1 MRALD
6 ESGGDPMA
14 SVGGRLDGK
23 ARPGAAVGLDP
34 AFVDQLIREHNEK
47 CAELSRLWAYYR
59 NPVTHAPRIGADGLA
74 RSARRLAQEAG
85 LPGRVT
91 GVRGEAL
98 TDDRHAER
106 REVVIE
112 NDIAWRVHTMIDFL
126 FGKPLTVVST
136 AASEAKRELIDG
148 LIESAWKNSGGLALL
163 QDVALIGHVF
173 GHVDLVVRVD
183 ERAMSAI
190 GRRAARLRESGASIH
205 ALRGL
210 MREAGRAVRIEPVTP
225 ERGIPVLDPG
235 DYRRVV
241 GYVIHYERE
250 ANEVE
255 RTGLVRRLAGR
266 RAHERSRRV
275 ESYTEVH
282 GPGGR
287 EVWVDGELIERDE
300 MRMATDGVPVVH
312 VQNLS
317 QPLRYE
323 GIGEVEPLIP
333 LQDELNTRLSDRA
346 SRVTLQS
353 FKMYL
358 AKGIDGFERVSVSP
372 GTVWSTDNPDAS
384 VEAFGG
390 DASSPSED
398 RHIGEIRQ
406 ALDKISGVP
415 PVASGVIEARV
426 GNLTSANALR
436 VTMVGLI
443 SKTNRKRVTYGR
455 GVIAASEMVL
465 AAAGDAGLIEL
476 SLGDRELKV
485 EWPDPLPIDEQE
497 IAQSARIQREL
508 GVPAQRIAERFGV
521 VPTDLVEN
529 ERAHEQE
536 ETV

>member
-1 MRALD
+1 
-6 ESGGDPMA
+6 MA
-14 SVGGRLDGK
+14 SVGGRLDGE

-34 AFVDQLIREHNEK
+34 ALVDQLIREHSEK
-47 CAELSRLWAYYR
+47 CAEYSRLWAYYR
-59 NPVTHAPRIGADGLA
+59 NPVTHSPRLGADGLT
-74 RSARRLAQEAG
+74 RPVRRLAQEAG

-91 GVRGEAL
+91 GVRGDAL

-112 NDIAWRVHTMIDFL
+112 NDIAWRVHTMVDFL
-126 FGKPLTVVST
+126 FGKPPAVVST
-136 AASEAKRELIDG
+136 AANEGQRDLIDEFV
-148 LIESAWKNSGGLALL
+148 ESVWKASGGLALL
-163 QDVALIGHVF
+163 QDAALIGHVY
-173 GHVDLVVRVD
+173 GHVDRGVRID
-183 ERAMSAI
+183 ERALGAV
-190 GRRAARLRESGASIH
+190 GRRASRLRESGASIH
-205 ALRGL
+205 AMRGL
-210 MREAGRAVRIEPVTP
+210 MREAGGAVRIEPVAP
-225 ERGIPVLDPG
+225 ERGIPVVDPG
-235 DYRRVV
+235 DYRRLA

-255 RTGLVRRLAGR
+255 RTGLVRRLTGR
-266 RAHERSRRV
+266 TGRGERGAWGRSRRL
-275 ESYTEVH
+275 ESYTEVFT
-282 GPGGR
+282 PEGR
-287 EVWVDGELIERDE
+287 ELWVDGELVEQGGHGY
-300 MRMATDGVPVVH
+300 AGGGVPVVH

-323 GIGEVEPLIP
+323 GIGEVEPLVP

-358 AKGIDGFERVSVSP
+358 AKGIDGFDRVPVSP
-372 GTVWSTDNPDAS
+372 GTVWSTDNPEAS

-415 PVASGVIEARV
+415 PVASGVIEARI

-455 GVIAASEMVL
+455 GIVAASEMAL
-465 AAAGDAGLIEL
+465 AAAGEAGLFEL
-476 SLGDRELKV
+476 ALGDRELKL

-508 GVPAQRIAERFGV
+508 GVPTDRIAERLGV
-521 VPTDLVEN
+521 VPTDLGEV
-529 ERAHEQE
+529 ERAQEEQE
-536 ETV
+536 AV

>member
-1 MRALD
+1 
-6 ESGGDPMA
+6 MA
-14 SVGGRLDGK
+14 SVGGRLDGE

-34 AFVDQLIREHNEK
+34 ALVEHLIREHSDK
-47 CAELSRLWAYYR
+47 CSEYSRLWAYYR
-59 NPVTHAPRIGADGLA
+59 NPVTHAPRLGADGMS
-74 RSARRLAQEAG
+74 RSVRRLAQEAG

-91 GVRGEAL
+91 GVRGDAL

-126 FGKPLTVVST
+126 FGKQPAVVST
-136 AASEAKRELIDG
+136 AASEAQRDLIDEFV
-148 LIESAWKNSGGLALL
+148 ESVWKASGGLALL
-163 QDVALIGHVF
+163 QDAALIGHVY
-173 GHVDLVVRVD
+173 GHVDLVVRID
-183 ERAMSAI
+183 ERAMGAV
-190 GRRAARLRESGASIH
+190 GRRAVRLRENGASIH
-205 ALRGL
+205 AMRGL
-210 MREAGRAVRIEPVTP
+210 MREAGRAVRIEPVAP
-225 ERGIPVLDPG
+225 ERGIPVIDPG
-235 DYRRVV
+235 DYRRLA

-250 ANEVE
+250 SNEVE
-255 RTGLVRRLAGR
+255 RAGLVRRLTGR
-266 RAHERSRRV
+266 TRGEWGRSRRL
-275 ESYTEVH
+275 ESYTEVFT
-282 GPGGR
+282 PEGR
-287 EVWVDGELIERDE
+287 ELWVNGELIEKSE
-300 MRMATDGVPVVH
+300 GGLVGGGLPVVH

-323 GIGEVEPLIP
+323 GIGEVEPLVP

-358 AKGIDGFERVSVSP
+358 AKGIDGFDRVPVSP

-415 PVASGVIEARV
+415 PVASGVIEARI

-455 GVIAASEMVL
+455 GIVTTSEMAL
-465 AAAGDAGLIEL
+465 AAAGEAGLIEL
-476 SLGDRELKV
+476 SLGDRELKL

-508 GVPAQRIAERFGV
+508 GVPTERIAERLGV
-521 VPTDLVEN
+521 VPTDLDEVEQTH
-529 ERAHEQE
+529 EEQE
-536 ETV
+536 TV